1 MEPTR
6 KKVGILG
13 GTFDPIHTGHLIL
26 AEAAYESFS
35 LDYVLIM
42 PNGNPPHKAGQVNA
56 SMADRTYMAKLAAV
70 SYTHLDVYKR
80 QDSHCRRGI
89 H

>member
-1 MEPTR
+1 M
-6 KKVGILG
+6 G

-56 SMADRTYMAKLAAV
+56 TMADSAPGWRSLRWRTIPILRYLI
-70 SYTHLDVYKR
+70 S
-80 QDSHCRRGI
+80 RRRRRI
-89 H
+89 IIIPMKPWSF